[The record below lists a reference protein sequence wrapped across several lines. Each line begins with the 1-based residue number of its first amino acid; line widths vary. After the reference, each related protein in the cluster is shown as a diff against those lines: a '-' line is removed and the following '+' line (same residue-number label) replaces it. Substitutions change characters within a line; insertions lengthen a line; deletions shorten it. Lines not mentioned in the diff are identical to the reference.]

1 MSKTMTG
8 KFISCL
14 ECNKEI
20 YIPKNRID
28 TAKFCSRSCGAKYA
42 RQEITR
48 ECAVCNSMFTHISSR
63 SNKAKYCSRNCYY
76 KAMNEK
82 GSILHKCK
90 HCEKE
95 FLDSPSKNRI
105 YCSKKC
111 VNKETKQTFIP
122 TYNTVRKQ
130 MLRRNMINECQKC
143 GYNKYPEIL
152 GVHHIDK
159 NPKNNGLDNLIVLC
173 PNCHSLEHMKHICH

>member
-1 MSKTMTG
+1 
-8 KFISCL
+8 
-14 ECNKEI
+14 
-20 YIPKNRID
+20 
-28 TAKFCSRSCGAKYA
+28 
-42 RQEITR
+42 
-48 ECAVCNSMFTHISSR
+48 
-63 SNKAKYCSRNCYY
+63 
-76 KAMNEK
+76 MNEK